1 MKKKAR
7 TKAAGSTKTRLEA
20 RVDEELASRFR
31 SIAETAGISVNQ
43 LLQGLIVWATDNA
56 IQGSPTYS
64 NETREVGAEPRQGC
78 VFFGKEAAFFDEE
91 EHPETGEPMEPAKMY
106 PGHVHFVLDFSYQN
120 ALRDK

>member
-7 TKAAGSTKTRLEA
+7 TKAAGSSKTRLEA
-20 RVDEELASRFR
+20 RVDEELAGRFR
-31 SIAETAGISVNQ
+31 AIAENAGISVNQ

-56 IQGSPTYS
+56 VQGNPTYS
-64 NETREVGAEPRQGC
+64 EDSQGVSVEPRPGC
-78 VFFGKEAAFFDEE
+78 LFFGREDDFLEETYDPDTEEVVTPAAY
-91 EHPETGEPMEPAKMY
+91 Y